1 MVMIGFL
8 EMTSSKCVRMTA
20 EIKSKT
26 DHQLIVE
33 VTIPFEKSML
43 ASEGRIEQALS
54 EAGSLATGELLKR
67 FDTDGSAIQMGS
79 TKLTSKGQVEKPYQT
94 PYGET
99 RVARHV
105 YQSPQGGAT
114 FCPLERDARIIQGA
128 TPKLAKQLSHK
139 YSKLSV
145 DEVKTDLHS
154 NHGRALSRGYI
165 QKVSETVGALA
176 QAKEEH
182 WHYSTPALA
191 APVATVSIGLDGT
204 TLFLREHGYR
214 IAMVGTLALY
224 DKAGERLHT
233 TYIGAAPEYG
243 KARFLARMRQ
253 EIAHIKQLYPE
264 ALYIGLA
271 DGATDNWSFL
281 NQHTAIQIT
290 DFWHATEYLA
300 QAAEAIFP
308 LKRDSTRK
316 QQWLED
322 RCHTLKHLQGAAGRI
337 LNELKDQLASLS
349 SISHRET
356 LQKAVSYF
364 THQQP
369 RMRYYALVK
378 QALPIGSGVT
388 EAACKTIVKQRLC
401 QSGMKW
407 HEKGASIILSL
418 RTLERSN
425 RWEQFWS
432 KVNQYGTAH

>member
-1 MVMIGFL
+1 M
-8 EMTSSKCVRMTA
+8 
-20 EIKSKT
+20 
-26 DHQLIVE
+26 
-33 VTIPFEKSML
+33 
-43 ASEGRIEQALS
+43 
-54 EAGSLATGELLKR
+54 ATGELLKR
-67 FDTDGSAIQMGS
+67 FDTDGSALQMGS
-79 TKLTSKGQVEKPYQT
+79 TKLTSKGQVEKSYQT

-99 RVARHV
+99 RVERHV

-128 TPKLAKQLSHK
+128 TPKLAKVLSHK

-145 DEVKTDLHS
+145 DEVKTDLQS

-165 QKVSETVGALA
+165 QKVSEAVGVLA

-182 WHYSTPALA
+182 WHYSTPALEA
-191 APVATVSIGLDGT
+191 AVATVSIGLDGT
-204 TLFLREHGYR
+204 TIYLREQGYR
-214 IAMVGTLALY
+214 LAMVGTLALY
-224 DKAGERLHT
+224 DEAGERLHT
-233 TYIGAAPEYG
+233 TYIGASPEYG
-243 KARFLARMRQ
+243 KSGFLRRMRQ
-253 EIAHIKQLYPE
+253 EIEHIKQLYPD

-281 NQHTAIQIT
+281 NAYTSIQIT
-290 DFWHATEYLA
+290 DFWHASEYLA

-308 LKRDSTRK
+308 LKRERTQK
-316 QQWLED
+316 KQWLDE
-322 RCHTLKHLQGAAGRI
+322 RCHKLKHLKGAAGRI
-337 LNELKDQLASLS
+337 LNELKDKLTNTLS
-349 SISHRET
+349 TSNREK
-356 LQKAVSYF
+356 LQKAITYF
-364 THQQP
+364 TNQKA

-425 RWEQFWS
+425 RWEQFWG
-432 KVNQYGTAH
+432 KINQYGAAC